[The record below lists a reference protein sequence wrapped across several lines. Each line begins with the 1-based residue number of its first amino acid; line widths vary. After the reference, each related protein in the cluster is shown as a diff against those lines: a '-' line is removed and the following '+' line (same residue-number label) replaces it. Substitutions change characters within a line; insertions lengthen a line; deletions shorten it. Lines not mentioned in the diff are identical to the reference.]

1 MTGAVLR
8 FPGERQATFTC
19 SFGSSDIAE
28 YALVGTKGHLR
39 LENAYEYRGE
49 LKCVTTL
56 DGKKSEKIFPTGD
69 QFAPELI
76 YFSDCIMF
84 HHCQTLHYTQ
94 PNETDGQRRA
104 FAIHFMTPRHEKRRR
119 ERHFGQLPLPDA
131 PRPAIGTR
139 RRAAL
144 T

>member
-1 MTGAVLR
+1 MTGAALR
-8 FPGERQATFTC
+8 FPGERLATFTC

-28 YALVGTKGHLR
+28 YELVGTKGHLR

-56 DGKKSEKIFPTGD
+56 DGKKSEKIFPPGD
-69 QFAPELI
+69 QFGAGADLFFRLYHVSPLP
-76 YFSDCIMF
+76 D
-84 HHCQTLHYTQ
+84 LHYTQ
-94 PNETDGQRRA
+94 PNETDRQRRA
-104 FAIHFMTPRHEKRRR
+104 CAIHFMTPRHERRRR
-119 ERHFGQLPLPDA
+119 ERHFGQLPSPDA